1 MPIIIKVEI
10 AGAAG
15 FIGIHI
21 VPDLA
26 CIAPDSDSS
35 KSGFGYERTSSA
47 GLLNVRFW
55 SDSDIGDDERKGW
68 GNNVW
73 CLPGHHDRRAAVLA
87 TQDFLH
93 SQLDPGRVPVGG
105 LHHVYRFAA

>member
-1 MPIIIKVEI
+1 MS
-10 AGAAG
+10 A
-15 FIGIHI
+15 
-21 VPDLA
+21 
-26 CIAPDSDSS
+26 S
-35 KSGFGYERTSSA
+35 GYERTSSA

-73 CLPGHHDRRAAVLA
+73 CLSGHHDRRAAVLA

-93 SQLDPGRVPVGG
+93 SHLDPGEGSRWWTAPRLSVRCLTVPN
-105 LHHVYRFAA
+105 